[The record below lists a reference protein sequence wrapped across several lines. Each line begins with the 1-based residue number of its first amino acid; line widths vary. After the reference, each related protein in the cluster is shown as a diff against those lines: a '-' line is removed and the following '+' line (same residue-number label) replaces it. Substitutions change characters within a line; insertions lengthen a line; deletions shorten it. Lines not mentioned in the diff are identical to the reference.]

1 MRISDW
7 SSDVCSSDL
16 FQYNNAHYPD
26 VDDSAVVVMA
36 MDRAGS
42 AVSKP
47 AMERAAKWII
57 AMQSRNGGWG
67 AFDADNAFEYLN
79 HIPFADHGALLDP
92 PTADVSARCL
102 SMLAQLGYG
111 RDHTVDRK
119 S

>member
-67 AFDADNAFEYLN
+67 AFDAETAFAYL
-79 HIPFADHGALLDP
+79 HPIPLADHRAPLAP
-92 PTADVSARCL
+92 PHADVTAR
-102 SMLAQLGYG
+102 
-111 RDHTVDRK
+111 
-119 S
+119 

>member
-16 FQYNNAHYPD
+16 WPFQYNNAHYPD

-67 AFDADNAFEYLN
+67 AFDADNAFRSEERRVGKACVS
-79 HIPFADHGALLDP
+79 PCRFRGAP
-92 PTADVSARCL
+92 C
-102 SMLAQLGYG
+102 
-111 RDHTVDRK
+111 H
-119 S
+119 